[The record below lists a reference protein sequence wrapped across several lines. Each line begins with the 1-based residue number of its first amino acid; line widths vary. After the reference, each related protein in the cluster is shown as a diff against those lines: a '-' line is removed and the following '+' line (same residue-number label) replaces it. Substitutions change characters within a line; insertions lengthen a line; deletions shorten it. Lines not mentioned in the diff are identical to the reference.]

1 MFLPGSK
8 TAGIYYCGQQRC
20 KSHETARDPSSGSRD
35 IQKQWYRRPLHRVT
49 SPLQWVLLSA
59 HFIANLYLYQQF
71 ATLAEPLCT
80 FLSTMLCGTYW
91 AANVLGNKVVPLHGF
106 QYMHLLYHL
115 SVVPWPE
122 SPAGLSYTLSMSS
135 KQKYNSVRWPERL
148 RSQSS
153 KLFTG

>member
-1 MFLPGSK
+1 
-8 TAGIYYCGQQRC
+8 
-20 KSHETARDPSSGSRD
+20 
-35 IQKQWYRRPLHRVT
+35 
-49 SPLQWVLLSA
+49 
-59 HFIANLYLYQQF
+59 
-71 ATLAEPLCT
+71 
-80 FLSTMLCGTYW
+80 MLCGTYW